1 MLSAIR
7 EVQIPLL
14 ALMLLG
20 GCAAKLWRVLR
31 ARSVEAGLGP
41 TVLFPLHLRRS
52 VNMAICVSELILG
65 FAMIA
70 TAGRAGAGLAATV
83 VRVWTALLF
92 VTAIGALVELRARRP
107 DVGCGCFGDLSATP
121 VSMRTVSRSALLAAA
136 AVITIGV
143 PPLGLPP
150 TGSAALL
157 QVTVLAVELTAIAAL
172 SPELGETLIRLGYS
186 EPCELRRLPVERT
199 LAALHA
205 SALWRRHADVIIS
218 QSPTDIWRDMCWR
231 YVVYPGNVAGR
242 TIEVVFAVY
251 LRPRRPPIRTALVDA
266 VTDEVLTGPAAP
278 RQLRVAPVPAGTPLP
293 AGARVPACPCPVG
306 DRNSAVPATRAPGPA
321 ADSSLTPSDARA
333 WPDARAR
340 PRARRQQGKSA
351 AV

>member
-1 MLSAIR
+1 MLGAIR

-157 QVTVLAVELTAIAAL
+157 QVTVLAVELAAIAAL

-199 LAALHA
+199 LA
-205 SALWRRHADVIIS
+205 
-218 QSPTDIWRDMCWR
+218 TDIWRDMCWR

-306 DRNSAVPATRAPGPA
+306 DRHSAVPATRAPGPA